1 MINSNN
7 IIKTRI
13 STVKLK
19 SKEIL
24 QIDIVDDQVFE
35 KKDMIELIDAAYKL
49 GGGKKFKNLIYVG
62 EFTVPDLKAIKLSCS
77 KAGSIY
83 KIADAFII
91 HTLSQKIIANFYLK
105 IQKPVVPTKFFSNT
119 IDAEKWLLGI

>member
-19 SKEIL
+19 SEEIL
-24 QIDIVDDQVFE
+24 QIDIIDDQVFE
-35 KKDMIELIDAAYKL
+35 KKDVIELIDAAYKL
-49 GGGKKFKNLIYVG
+49 GGGKKFKNLINVG

-77 KAGSIY
+77 KAGSKY

-91 HTLSQKIIANFYLK
+91 HTLSQKIIANF
-105 IQKPVVPTKFFSNT
+105 
-119 IDAEKWLLGI
+119 